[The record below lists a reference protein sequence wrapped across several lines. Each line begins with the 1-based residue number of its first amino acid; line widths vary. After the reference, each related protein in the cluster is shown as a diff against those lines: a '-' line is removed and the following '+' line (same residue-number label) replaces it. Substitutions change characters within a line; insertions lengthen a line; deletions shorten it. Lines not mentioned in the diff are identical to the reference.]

1 MKTLFTIKDN
11 REAARQTWRIELDCG
26 FRPGMHAGQFV
37 DVALDGFFLRRP
49 ISVCDITDSGLV
61 LYYKV
66 VGAGTAAMSS
76 MKAGDTLEL
85 LTDLGNGFDT
95 AACRESALLVG
106 GGLGAAPMHLLCR
119 ELLAAG
125 RKVSVVLG
133 FNSAD
138 EVVLLDSFRAMGV

>member
-1 MKTLFTIKDN
+1 MKTLFTIKEN

-66 VGAGTAAMSS
+66 VGAGTA
-76 MKAGDTLEL
+76 
-85 LTDLGNGFDT
+85 
-95 AACRESALLVG
+95 CR
-106 GGLGAAPMHLLCR
+106 R
-119 ELLAAG
+119 
-125 RKVSVVLG
+125 
-133 FNSAD
+133 
-138 EVVLLDSFRAMGV
+138 